1 MSDEYHQ
8 NISDYYSNEIQH
20 TSDLKFSCC
29 VSKGTKHLWHR
40 EILAKISPEVLDKY
54 YGCGS
59 PIPDGLKDKVIL
71 DLGSGTGR
79 DCFLASVLAGKNG
92 KVIGVDMTDEQ
103 LEVANRAISYHKTTF
118 PESSPIEY
126 KKGLIE
132 DLKSIG
138 IEDNTIDVVISNCV
152 INLSSDKQKVF
163 NEIIRVLK
171 EGGEVHISDIFT
183 NLPLGKAARENKM
196 LVGECMGNALDLQTF
211 LTLMKTA
218 GFTKIYPVEA
228 RYVPTPGVPPEI
240 IDPSIDFFSVT
251 FSAFKMTNSGNLEQD
266 DWKGD
271 FVKYLGTIDHCENEL
286 NFDLFHTFKTNEKVY
301 VGSQLSETLKKSR
314 YGKYFEFGI
323 DKEFPNKQEEKSFA
337 QTVLDT
343 KKEDNGN
350 NQNENNNNSGGCC
363 SSSCCC
369 CCNNNWNNFEYGD
382 WS

>member
-1 MSDEYHQ
+1 MSKDAYHQ
-8 NISDYYSNEIQH
+8 DISDYYGKEIQH

-29 VSKGTKHLWHR
+29 VSKGTKHKWHG

-118 PESSPIEY
+118 PESSPVEF

-132 DLKSIG
+132 DLKSAG
-138 IEDNTIDVVISNCV
+138 IEDNSIDTIISNCV
-152 INLSSDKQKVF
+152 INLSDDKQKVF
-163 NEIIRVLK
+163 NEIYRVLK

-183 NLPLGKAARENKM
+183 NLPLGKAAKENKM

-218 GFTKIYPVEA
+218 GFSTIYPVEA

-251 FSAFKMTNSGNLEQD
+251 FSSFKISNCETKQD
-266 DWKGD
+266 EWKGNY
-271 FVKYLGTIDHCENEL
+271 VKYLGGIDHCETEL
-286 NFDLFHTFKTNEKVY
+286 NFDLFHTFHKDEKVF
-301 VGSQLSETLKKSR
+301 VGSLLSETLQKSR
-314 YGKYFEFGI
+314 YGKYFEFGVES
-323 DKEFPNKQEEKSFA
+323 EFPAKKEEKSFA

-343 KKEDNGN
+343 KKEENTQN
-350 NQNENNNNSGGCC
+350 NSNNSGGCC

-369 CCNNNWNNFEYGD
+369 CCNDNWNNLQFDNY
-382 WS
+382 